1 MLHYRCK
8 AAALLV
14 QGCCTFGIPML
25 DYRYTY
31 AGLSVHLCW
40 TIGTPMLDLR
50 YQDAALLWYRF
61 FNLFT
66 GYVFW
71 LIPIYL
77 TIIYYRKLTSKQVD
91 EETRKF
97 DLSPCSY

>member
-1 MLHYRCK
+1 ML
-8 AAALLV
+8 ALSV
-14 QGCCTFGIPML
+14 QGCCTVGARLLPL
-25 DYRYTY
+25 RYNY
-31 AGLSVHLCW
+31 AGLSVYLCR

-50 YQDAALLWYRF
+50 YQNAALLWYRF

-91 EETRKF
+91 EETRRF